1 MIYIV
6 VVDVDTAIENAKLAV
21 LEQIEFQIFLFFFAL
36 SQPWRVGGQIR
47 KFSGILQKLKCN
59 VWCKLQF
66 KNTDWFISWE
76 VNSGYIET
84 CWIDKVLYR
93 KIFVEKYAVKVYQKI
108 VPDQF
113 NFGKLQNVANAFKK
127 LLYIWYKRIIK
138 NPKKNI
144 FVFKLILFYEHYC
157 VKQK

>member
-21 LEQIEFQIFLFFFAL
+21 LEQIEFQIFFAR